1 MRFFLLSLSFMIVNN
16 IPLCCSDK
24 NVDAAVD
31 SLSSMLSKQ
40 GNSTGYPENQGFV
53 EPLKFLEI
61 SIF

>member
-1 MRFFLLSLSFMIVNN
+1 MIVNN

-24 NVDAAVD
+24 NIDAAVD

-40 GNSTGYPENQGFV
+40 GNSIGYPENQGFV